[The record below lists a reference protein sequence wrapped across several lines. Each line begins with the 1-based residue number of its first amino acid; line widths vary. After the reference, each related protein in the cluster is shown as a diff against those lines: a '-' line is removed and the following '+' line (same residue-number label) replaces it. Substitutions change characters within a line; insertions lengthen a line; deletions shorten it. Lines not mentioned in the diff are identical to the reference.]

1 LALFDEFADSFGD
14 ADVLI
19 LAEIY
24 AAREKNIYK
33 VSSKG
38 LAEEVLKKHPE
49 KEVYYMDSFEEMA
62 AYVKEHAAAGDLVL
76 TMGAGDIYKVG
87 EMILED

>member
-1 LALFDEFADSFGD
+1 MALFDEFAAAFEK
-14 ADVLI
+14 ADILV

-33 VSSKG
+33 ISSRQ
-38 LAEEVLKKHPE
+38 LAEAIKKTYPA
-49 KEVYYMDSFEEMA
+49 KEVIFMDDFGRIA
-62 AYVKEHAAAGDLVL
+62 DYVSENAQKGDLVL

-87 EMILED
+87 DMILEK